1 MRQLYSSVGAARLC
15 GLFGKTR
22 QAMYDI
28 DWRESDQVLKEDMI
42 LRMVGQVRKELPRI
56 GTVKLHGLLKG
67 KITEHGIKMGR
78 DGFFSL
84 LRENGL
90 LVKTKK
96 RYVTT
101 TQSKH
106 RFKKWPDLVAGLSI
120 DQSEQLWV
128 SDITYLRTQTGFV
141 YLSLVTDA
149 YSKKIVGYHL
159 SQDLKVKGC
168 LIALEK
174 ALAARQF
181 PERDLIHHSDR
192 GIQYCCDPYVALLEQ
207 NTIRISMTQS
217 GSPYDNAIAER
228 VNGILK
234 TELGMNKTFK
244 SYREAI
250 GPLAQSIHAY
260 NNLRPHMSCDYL
272 TPAQAHKK
280 KGQLK
285 KRWKIRK
292 RQNTPVK
299 LLQE

>member
-1 MRQLYSSVGAARLC
+1 MRQLYPSLGAARLC
-15 GLFGKTR
+15 GLFGKSR
-22 QAMYDI
+22 QALYDM
-28 DWRESDQVLKEDMI
+28 DWRDSDQVLKEEMI

-56 GTVKLHGLLKG
+56 GTVKMYGLLKE
-67 KITEHGIKMGR
+67 KITEHGIKIGR

-84 LRENGL
+84 LRQNGL
-90 LVKTKK
+90 LIKTKK

-101 TQSKH
+101 THSVH
-106 RFKKWPDLVAGLSI
+106 RFKKWPDLVAGLTV

-128 SDITYLRTQTGFV
+128 SDITYLRTQTGFI
-141 YLSLVTDA
+141 YLFLVTDA

-181 PERDLIHHSDR
+181 PERSLVHHSDR

-207 NTIRISMTQS
+207 KNIRISMTQT

-228 VNGILK
+228 INGILK

-244 SYREAI
+244 SYREAVS
-250 GPLAQSIHAY
+250 PLAQSIHAY
-260 NNLRPHMSCDYL
+260 NNLRPHMSCDNL

-280 KGQLK
+280 QGKLK
-285 KRWKIRK
+285 KRWRNRNK
-292 RQNTPVK
+292 QSSHVK

>member
-1 MRQLYSSVGAARLC
+1 MRQLYPVAGAARLC

-28 DWRESDQVLKEDMI
+28 AWRESGLALKEEVI
-42 LRMVGQVRKELPRI
+42 LRLVGQVRQELPRI
-56 GTVKLHGLLKG
+56 GTLKLYGLLKA
-67 KITEHGIKMGR
+67 KLTEHGIKTGR
-78 DGFFSL
+78 DGFFRL
-84 LRENGL
+84 LRDNGL
-90 LVKTKK
+90 LIKTKK

-106 RFKKWPDLVAGLSI
+106 RFKKWPDLVAGLSVE
-120 DQSEQLWV
+120 QSEELWV
-128 SDITYLRTQTGFV
+128 SDITYLRTQSGFI

-168 LIALEK
+168 LIALQK

-181 PERDLIHHSDR
+181 PQRSLIHHSDR

-207 NTIRISMTQS
+207 NNVRISMTQS

-228 VNGILK
+228 INGVLK
-234 TELGMNKTFK
+234 TELGLNKTFK
-244 SYREAI
+244 NYREALS
-250 GPLAQSIHAY
+250 PLAQSIHAY
-260 NNLRPHMSCDYL
+260 NNLRPHMSCDCL

-280 KGQLK
+280 KGPLK
-285 KRWKIRK
+285 KRWKTK
-292 RQNTPVK
+292 KKHNA
-299 LLQE
+299 L